1 MNTSTSPILFVKSG
15 CPWCEE
21 ALVYF
26 KSQNVELEVR
36 EVRSNKP
43 FMDQMVA
50 LSGQTKAPTFA
61 LGNFIVADFDVSEFK
76 VELAKFPAIQ
86 ARLGIQ

>member
-1 MNTSTSPILFVKSG
+1 MQASNTPILFVKSG

-21 ALVYF
+21 ALSFF
-26 KSQNVELEVR
+26 KSHSVELEVR

-43 FMDQMVA
+43 FMEQMIA

-76 VELAKFPAIQ
+76 AKLAQFPAIQ
-86 ARLGIQ
+86 DQLGIQ